1 MGPACDRANLAQA
14 PGLPLASGSEF
25 IWGLTILGRFKTTLA
40 LSLLGIA
47 ATAAAAHAADAP
59 DPYQWLEAVSN
70 PRVDAWV
77 KTENTKTLG
86 VLEQDPRFQTLNDQ
100 ALAIAEAKDRIP
112 TPRFI
117 GNAVFNF
124 WQDADH
130 VRGIWR
136 KTDLAGYRTE
146 APAWSTV
153 LDLDQLSTAEKANWV
168 WHGADCRRPDERVC
182 LVSLSDGGED
192 AVTTREFDLASG
204 RFLKDGFS
212 LPKSKQNVVWAGDN
226 EILVARD
233 WGKGTMTTAGYP
245 YVVKLLKRG
254 QKLAAAQEIFRGK
267 PSDTEVAPLALQD
280 ADGHKA
286 LFIQRG
292 VSFFEN
298 ETYLVKAGK
307 PVKLDLPLKAHVTD
321 LVAGRLLVTLDQDW
335 VTGGKT
341 YPQGALVSLD
351 YAAVEAD
358 PAHLA
363 PAVVYAPGP
372 RESLDQVA
380 STKSHLIVTRYENVR
395 GRASVYSP
403 AEDGTWT
410 ERKLD
415 LPDNSSIEIVDAQDH
430 GEQAFLSV
438 TGFLTPSSV
447 VLADTGSGELAT
459 VKSLPAKFDASKD
472 VVDQHEALSKDGTKV
487 PYFVV
492 HPAGMAMDG
501 NNPTILYAYG
511 GFQISET
518 PFYSANIGKLWL
530 ERGGVFVLANI
541 RGGGEF
547 GPAWHEAGLKTHR
560 QRVYDDFVAVAE
572 DLIEKKVTSPRRLG
586 IEGGSNG
593 GLLMGVQFT
602 QRPDLWNAVDIQV
615 PLLDML
621 RFEKIAAGSSWVGEY
636 GTVAKPDERA
646 FLASISPYNNIKP
659 GVKYPEPLI
668 WTTTKDDRVGPQH
681 ARKFAARLG
690 EMHIPYLFYEVTE
703 GGHGSGANLKE
714 KAKTTALEMTY
725 FARKLM
731 D

>member
-1 MGPACDRANLAQA
+1 
-14 PGLPLASGSEF
+14 
-25 IWGLTILGRFKTTLA
+25 LGCLKTTLA
-40 LSLLGIA
+40 LGFVVIA
-47 ATAAAAHAADAP
+47 ATATAAPAAEAP
-59 DPYQWLEAVSN
+59 DPYLWLEAVSS

-77 KTENTKTLG
+77 KAENGKTLG
-86 VLEQDPRFQTLNDQ
+86 VLEQDSRFQTLGAE
-100 ALAIAEAKDRIP
+100 ALEIAEAKDRIP

-117 GNAVFNF
+117 GDAVYNF

-130 VRGIWR
+130 IRGIWR

-146 APAWSTV
+146 APSWSTV
-153 LDLDQLSTAEKANWV
+153 LDLDRLSTAEKANWV

-192 AVTTREFDLASG
+192 AVTKREFDLATG
-204 RFLKDGFS
+204 QFVKGGFT
-212 LPKSKQNVVWAGDN
+212 LPKSKQNAVWADDD

-245 YVVKLLKRG
+245 FVVKLLKRG
-254 QKLAAAQEIFRGK
+254 QPLAAAKEVFRGK
-267 PSDTEVAPLALQD
+267 PGDTEVAMVALQD
-280 ADGHKA
+280 GDGHKA

-298 ETYLVKAGK
+298 EIYLLKAGK
-307 PVKLDLPLKAHVTD
+307 PAKLDLPLKAEVTD

-335 VTGGKT
+335 ITGGKT

-351 YAAVEAD
+351 LAAVEAD

-363 PAVVYAPGP
+363 PTVVYAPGP
-372 RESLDQVA
+372 RASIDEVA

-395 GRASVYSP
+395 GRASIYSP
-403 AEDGTWT
+403 AAHGTWT
-410 ERKLD
+410 EHKLD
-415 LPDNSSIEIVDAQDH
+415 LPDNSSIGIVDAEDR
-430 GEQAFLSV
+430 GENAFLSV

-447 VLADTGSGELAT
+447 VLADAASGALAT

-472 VVDQHEALSKDGTKV
+472 VVEQHEAQSKDGTRI

-511 GFQISET
+511 GFQISRT
-518 PFYSANIGKLWL
+518 PVYSANIGKLWL

-560 QRVYDDFVAVAE
+560 QRIYDDFAAVAE
-572 DLIEKKVTSPRRLG
+572 DLMQKKVTSPRRLG

-593 GLLMGVQFT
+593 GLLMGVEFT

-636 GTVAKPDERA
+636 GTVSKPDERA

-703 GGHGSGANLKE
+703 GGHGPGANLKE
-714 KAKTTALEMTY
+714 TAKTTALEMTY
-725 FARKLM
+725 FSRKLM